1 MIYITGAT
9 GKLGKYVYKL
19 LSEKHDVV
27 AVVRKP
33 SGLKNEVI
41 SDFSEY
47 ALKEL
52 FKDAHAVIHLAGA
65 VTYKKKILKE
75 SNIELT
81 KKIVNAAP
89 ENAKIIYSSSI
100 SVYGK
105 KVLEKPVTEQ
115 TPINPDSAYSRSKYE
130 GEKFVSSH
138 PHSVILRVGAI
149 YGPFEDYRIVLDR
162 IKRGKM
168 FIIGDGNNMIPFV
181 YAGDVAKVILA
192 CLKKRGTYN
201 IVADQLSQNEVY
213 RIAADELG
221 VKPPSKHV
229 SFSVANTMAWI
240 KQKISYV
247 TGGKVKMAEEHI
259 GILYYD
265 RPFDCSKAKKE
276 LGFSPIDT
284 EEGIRMVVEELQKSL

>member
-9 GKLGKYVYKL
+9 GKLGRYVYKL

-33 SGLKNEVI
+33 SGLKNEAI
-41 SDFSEY
+41 SDFSQESLY
-47 ALKEL
+47 KI
-52 FKDAHAVIHLAGA
+52 FKDASVVIHIAGA
-65 VTYKKKILKE
+65 VSYDKKILQKT
-75 SNIELT
+75 NVELT
-81 KKIVNAAP
+81 KNVVNATP

-115 TPINPDSAYSRSKYE
+115 TPINPDSGYSRSKYE

-138 PHSVILRVGAI
+138 PHSVILRLGAI
-149 YGPFEDYRIVLDR
+149 YGPFEDYKIVLDR

-168 FIIGDGNNMIPFV
+168 FVIGDGHNLIPFV
-181 YAGDVAKVILA
+181 SAEDVAKVILT

-229 SFSVANTMAWI
+229 SFSVANTMTWI
-240 KQKISYV
+240 KQKISYI
-247 TGGKVKMAEEHI
+247 TGGKVRIAEEHV

-276 LGFSPIDT
+276 LGFSPMDT
-284 EEGIRMVVEELQKSL
+284 EKGIRKVVRELQKSL